1 MATSTKPAKPTPVRN
16 ATRLL
21 VLGISLGVGAFII
34 NVLLAYQVSI
44 LLLHVDLA
52 PDSVWRWIL
61 AKLLYEQM
69 GVLLV
74 APVIAYAAGLLIEG
88 RRWVLASAM
97 VVTLQGTGVNMRVI
111 SFGSNVVFGVTEV
124 LLLIV
129 FTGIGIALAAWAMGR
144 GQAKARVRVESKP
157 FVPTSNLAAIDFEA
171 VKKGQGQPP
180 AAAAPQAKPAEPAPS
195 PPVPGDLPPKT

>member
-1 MATSTKPAKPTPVRN
+1 MATPTKPAKPTPVRN

-21 VLGISLGVGAFII
+21 VLGLSLGVGAFIL
-34 NVLLAYQVSI
+34 NVLLSYQVSI
-44 LLLHVDLA
+44 LLLHVDLS

-74 APVIAYAAGLLIEG
+74 APVIAYAAGLLIDG

-97 VVTLQGTGVNMRVI
+97 IVSLQAIGVNMRVI
-111 SFGSNVVFGVTEV
+111 SFGSSVVFGVTEV

-129 FTGIGIALAAWAMGR
+129 FTGIGVALSAWAMGR

-171 VKKGQGQPP
+171 VKKEQGKPP
-180 AAAAPQAKPAEPAPS
+180 AAAEPQAKPAEPAPS
-195 PPVPGDLPPKT
+195 PPVSGEPPPKT